1 MQVSKNCS
9 RRIYSITQRVPA
21 DIGILNDQCTIVA
34 CQLGLERT
42 LGILWSF
49 RKKLRKKRIDILR
62 HRHRGR
68 GCRRVDAADFRVTVG
83 EIEERPNTGKAWA
96 LVRNETSAKCGQITA
111 PHPGSHPIVYAKKPK
126 RVRRVRHHLV
136 SRLNKN
142 ETLRNTATSI
152 HNDYLRQARGDRDR
166 QRLRL

>member
-49 RKKLRKKRIDILR
+49 RKKLRKKRVDILR
-62 HRHRGR
+62 HRHRGQ

-96 LVRNETSAKCGQITA
+96 LIRNKTSVKCGQITA
-111 PHPGSHPIVYAKKPK
+111 SYPRSHPVVHTKKPK

-136 SRLNKN
+136 SRFNKN
-142 ETLRNTATSI
+142 ETICNAAASI
-152 HNDYLRQARGDRDR
+152 NYNYLRQAGGDGGS
-166 QRLRL
+166 Q

>member
-9 RRIYSITQRVPA
+9 RRIYSITQRAPA
-21 DIGILNDQCTIVA
+21 GIGILNDQRTIVA
-34 CQLGLERT
+34 CQLCLERT

-49 RKKLRKKRIDILR
+49 RKKLCKKRIDILR

-68 GCRRVDAADFRVTVG
+68 GCRRVDVADFCVTVG
-83 EIEERPNTGKAWA
+83 EIEERPDTGEAWA

-111 PHPGSHPIVYAKKPK
+111 PCPRSRPIVYAKKPK
-126 RVRRVRHHLV
+126 QVRRVRQHLV

-152 HNDYLRQARGDRDR
+152 NYAYL
-166 QRLRL
+166 L